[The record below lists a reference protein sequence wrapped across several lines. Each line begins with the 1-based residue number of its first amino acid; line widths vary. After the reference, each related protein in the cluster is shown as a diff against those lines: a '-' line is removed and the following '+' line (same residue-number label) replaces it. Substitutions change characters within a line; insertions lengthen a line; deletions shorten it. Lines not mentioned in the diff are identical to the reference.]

1 MCRWSPGCPC
11 PCSGLRTIGGFC
23 IIPSTFVS
31 LEKGGRDY
39 VKTQDCYHTFKTI
52 REMTTR
58 TTEWNLITLLNVFY
72 VKPENQEKLLKIL
85 NEAAEEL
92 SEMFDANTYNVV
104 WQSSN

>member
-1 MCRWSPGCPC
+1 
-11 PCSGLRTIGGFC
+11 
-23 IIPSTFVS
+23 
-31 LEKGGRDY
+31 
-39 VKTQDCYHTFKTI
+39 
-52 REMTTR
+52 MTTR